1 MAQIGISSLK
11 LILVKTFLIGIEG
24 LCVPM
29 KNVLELHVVMGTPL
43 KCVSL
48 YQSFMMIDMALTYNV
63 ILERPFL
70 HQINVVINTRYFE
83 VPNSEGSSH
92 ITGKSDNLKT
102 MCTTCIKSKKML
114 ISDYKRSLK
123 ERIKIRTEAIKK
135 LKDICLGGWISNQ

>member
-70 HQINVVINTRYFE
+70 HQINVVINTRYFK

-135 LKDICLGGWISNQ
+135 LKDICLGG

>member
-11 LILVKTFLIGIEG
+11 LMLVKTFLIGIEG
-24 LCVPM
+24 SCVPM

-92 ITGKSDNLKT
+92 ITRKSDNLKT
-102 MCTTCIKSKKML
+102 MCHYLPEKQENI
-114 ISDYKRSLK
+114 D
-123 ERIKIRTEAIKK
+123 IR
-135 LKDICLGGWISNQ
+135 L

>member
-135 LKDICLGGWISNQ
+135 LKDICLGG